1 MLFRTLSNILSYF
14 KYLKFYM
21 PLIFFSKYTLGNYAK
36 NSEVF
41 FKADKEIEKQKLKIK
56 MKQILKYS
64 N

>member
-1 MLFRTLSNILSYF
+1 
-14 KYLKFYM
+14 M